1 MKMRMMMSDN
11 EKLLLFLFL
20 ATAIGHLIGTYYG
33 KRKGIETTLSLL
45 SEKELENVGKR
56 VAEKNE

>member
-1 MKMRMMMSDN
+1 MSDN

-20 ATAIGHLIGTYYG
+20 ATAIGHWIGNYYG

-45 SEKELENVGKR
+45 SEEELASVGKR
-56 VAEKNE
+56 FTEKNE

>member
-1 MKMRMMMSDN
+1 MSDN

-20 ATAIGHLIGTYYG
+20 ATAVGHLIGTYYG
-33 KRKGIETTLSLL
+33 KRKGIETTLALL
-45 SEKELENVGKR
+45 SEDELANVGKR